1 MNVKDY
7 RRGRAEGM
15 NLSYQIVKEGG
26 VKALEDE
33 LKFREKTK
41 INTALAMK
49 EIEKASKPMR
59 GFINEVQ
66 ILLWLSVLHD
76 EFDFGKDRLNR
87 AMDRFEQIH
96 SAITDGYAGYC
107 DYLDMLQDKMKKV
120 LKSEYMVKDDDFV
133 KREDK

>member
-1 MNVKDY
+1 MNIKDY
-7 RRGRAEGM
+7 RSGRAEGM
-15 NLSYQIVKEGG
+15 KLAYSIAKEGG
-26 VKALEDE
+26 IKALENE

-49 EIEKASKPMR
+49 EIEAASKPMR

-66 ILLWLSVLHD
+66 ILLWLSVMHD

-107 DYLDMLQDKMKKV
+107 DYLELLQKKMKRV
-120 LKSEYMVKDDDFV
+120 LKAEYIVKDDDF
-133 KREDK
+133 KKKEGK

>member
-1 MNVKDY
+1 MNIKDY
-7 RRGRAEGM
+7 RNGRAEGM
-15 NLSYQIVKEGG
+15 NLAYQIVKEGG

-107 DYLDMLQDKMKKV
+107 DYLELLQGKMKKV

>member
-7 RRGRAEGM
+7 RSGRAEGM
-15 NLSYQIVKEGG
+15 KLAYSIIKEGG
-26 VKALEDE
+26 IEALENE

-49 EIEKASKPMR
+49 EIEAASKPMR

-87 AMDRFEQIH
+87 AMDRFEQVH

-107 DYLDMLQDKMKKV
+107 DYLELLQDKMKRV
-120 LKSEYMVKDDDFV
+120 LKAEYIVKDDDF
-133 KREDK
+133 KKKEDK